1 MALRRKNIKRPIVRM
16 SALSCQIVLITLL
29 TKKER
34 RGKDMGFAV
43 VGVIILFFVVFIG
56 IFCRISFDAGM
67 KNYAKPALTVG
78 GAIAVVLILVGCIK
92 TVPTGATGIVT
103 TFGKVENETL
113 DAGVHF
119 MAPWKKVIK
128 MDNRTQKETL
138 ELGCFSSDIQEVTV
152 KYTIN
157 YQINKANAQNIY
169 KNIGTGYFEKIVQP
183 KALEAVKGV
192 FAKYNAENLVSSRAT
207 LSQQIEDVLISELDG
222 YNIEITATSI
232 EDIDFTDAFTDAV
245 EAKQVAEQNKLK
257 AKTEQ
262 EQQNLEAKAA
272 AERQVVKAQADA
284 DAAILAAKADAEV
297 AKIQADSA
305 EYQGQKDA
313 AIMSNIGKQLKEY
326 PDLVQYYYINGW
338 DGKLPETMLG
348 SESSV
353 LLDVAK

>member
-1 MALRRKNIKRPIVRM
+1 MLGVVAGIFIFMVGLLLSAVKSSKSERKGAGRTILV
-16 SALSCQIVLITLL
+16 ATTLL
-29 TKKER
+29 
-34 RGKDMGFAV
+34 AV
-43 VGVIILFFVVFIG
+43 LCVAIG
-56 IFCRISFDAGM
+56 C
-67 KNYAKPALTVG
+67 V
-78 GAIAVVLILVGCIK
+78 K

-103 TFGKVENETL
+103 TFGKVEDETL

-119 MAPWKKVIK
+119 MAPWKKVIN
-128 MDNRTQKETL
+128 MDNRTQKESL
-138 ELGCFSSDIQEVTV
+138 ELSCFSSDIQEVAV

-157 YQINKANAQNIY
+157 YQINKKNAQNIY
-169 KNIGTGYFEKIVQP
+169 KNIGTAYFEKIVQP

-207 LSQQIEDVLISELDG
+207 LSQQIEGVLVAELDG

-257 AKTEQ
+257 AMTEQ

-284 DAAILAAKADAEV
+284 DAAVLAAKADAEV

-305 EYQGQKDA
+305 EYQGQKDG
-313 AIMSNIGKQLKEY
+313 AIMSNIGKQLNTY
-326 PDLVQYYYINGW
+326 PDLIQYYYIKQW
-338 DGKLPETMLG
+338 DGKMPQTMLG
-348 SESSV
+348 EDSSTF
-353 LLDVAK
+353 LDITK